1 MAQLIDVPN
10 LGQVEFPDDMSDD
23 DIAKAIKRNA
33 LSYNQAEPKINATEG
48 MSTTQKVLAG
58 IGKGMT
64 DLGRGAG
71 QALGIVSDKE
81 IADARALDED
91 LMSTGAGKVGN
102 VVGQIASAAPAML
115 IPGANTYA
123 GATLVGAATGA
134 LQPVTEDE
142 SRLTNTALGAAG
154 GVAGQKL
161 GNVIGNA
168 VSNKLAKN
176 ALMKSRNAT
185 RDASLQAG
193 LEAGYT
199 VPRSLYNPTFLSNRI
214 ESIGGKAA
222 TLQQASIENQQV
234 TNNLVRKALDLPE
247 DAPLSMGT
255 IEKVRKQA
263 YDPYKA
269 VSELSPGANK
279 TLQELKQ
286 ARADA
291 TGWFNAYN
299 RSASPADLAKAK
311 EFQSVADISE
321 EVLEDYAK
329 AANKSDLIPQLRNA
343 RKTIAKT
350 YTVER
355 ALNKGTGDIN
365 AAVLGRLY
373 DKNKPLSDGLDQI
386 GRFATAFPKVARSNQ
401 DGAGIS
407 ALEPLSAGMY
417 AGLGQMATGNPA
429 GLLAG
434 GLPLLRTPARSLA
447 LSRLMQKPPTYG
459 GGLLQLT
466 NERPDLL
473 PNLGVIGGGLLGAN
487 AN

>member
-1 MAQLIDVPN
+1 MANPFDKFDEIAPSSNPFDQ
-10 LGQVEFPDDMSDD
+10 F
-23 DIAKAIKRNA
+23 DIEPAKV
-33 LSYNQAEPKINATEG
+33 TDG
-48 MSTTQKVLAG
+48 MSTTQQLLAG
-58 IGKGMT
+58 IGKGMV

-134 LQPVTEDE
+134 LQPVTGDE

-161 GNVIGNA
+161 GNVIGNT
-168 VSNKLAKN
+168 VSNKVAQN
-176 ALMKSRNAT
+176 ALLKSRNAT
-185 RDASLQAG
+185 KDASLQAG
-193 LEAGYT
+193 MEAGYT

-234 TNNLVRKALDLPE
+234 TDNLFRKAFDLPE
-247 DAPLSMGT
+247 DAPLSIGT
-255 IEKVRKQA
+255 LEKVRKQA
-263 YDPYKA
+263 YEPYKA
-269 VSELSPGANK
+269 VSELSPGASK

-291 TGWFNAYN
+291 TAWYNSYN
-299 RSASPADLAKAK
+299 RSANPEHLTKAK
-311 EFQSVADISE
+311 EFQEVAEIAE

-329 AANKSDLIPQLRNA
+329 AGGKPELIGELRKA

-350 YTVER
+350 YTGER
-355 ALNKGTGDIN
+355 ALNRATGNVN
-365 AAVLGRLY
+365 ANVLGRLY
-373 DKNKPLSDGLDQI
+373 EKGKPLSDGLDQI

-407 ALEPLSAGMY
+407 ALEPLSSAMY

-447 LSRLMQKPPTYG
+447 LSRLMQKPPSYG
-459 GGLLQLT
+459 GNMLRLA
-466 NERPDLL
+466 NDRPNLL
-473 PNLGVIGGGLLGAN
+473 PNAGVIGGGLLGAN
-487 AN
+487 SN

>member
-1 MAQLIDVPN
+1 
-10 LGQVEFPDDMSDD
+10 
-23 DIAKAIKRNA
+23 
-33 LSYNQAEPKINATEG
+33 
-48 MSTTQKVLAG
+48 
-58 IGKGMT
+58 
-64 DLGRGAG
+64 
-71 QALGIVSDKE
+71 
-81 IADARALDED
+81 
-91 LMSTGAGKVGN
+91 
-102 VVGQIASAAPAML
+102 
-115 IPGANTYA
+115 
-123 GATLVGAATGA
+123 
-134 LQPVTEDE
+134 
-142 SRLTNTALGAAG
+142 
-154 GVAGQKL
+154 
-161 GNVIGNA
+161 
-168 VSNKLAKN
+168 
-176 ALMKSRNAT
+176 
-185 RDASLQAG
+185 
-193 LEAGYT
+193 
-199 VPRSLYNPTFLSNRI
+199 
-214 ESIGGKAA
+214 
-222 TLQQASIENQQV
+222 LQQASIENQQV

-459 GGLLQLT
+459 GGLLQIA

-473 PNLGVIGGGLLGAN
+473 PNIGVIGGGLLGAN

>member
-1 MAQLIDVPN
+1 MANPFDKFDEASSTN
-10 LGQVEFPDDMSDD
+10 LFDQFDEEP
-23 DIAKAIKRNA
+23 AKV
-33 LSYNQAEPKINATEG
+33 TDG

-81 IADARALDED
+81 VADARALDED
-91 LMSTGAGKVGN
+91 LMSTTSGKVGN
-102 VVGQIASAAPAML
+102 VVGQIAATAPAIL

-134 LQPVTEDE
+134 LQPVTGDE
-142 SRLTNTALGAAG
+142 SRLTNTALGGAG
-154 GVAGQKL
+154 GLAGQGL
-161 GNVIGNA
+161 GNVIGKA
-168 VSNKLAKN
+168 VSNKVANN
-176 ALMKSRNAT
+176 ALLKSRNAT
-185 RDASLQAG
+185 KDASLKAG
-193 LEAGYT
+193 LDAGYV
-199 VPRSLYNPTFLSNRI
+199 VPRSLYNPSFMSNRL

-222 TLQQASIENQQV
+222 TSQQASIDNQQV
-234 TNNLVRKALDLPE
+234 TNNIFRNAFNLPD
-247 DAPLSMGT
+247 DAPLSIGAL
-255 IEKVRKQA
+255 EKVRQQA
-263 YDPYKA
+263 YEPYKA
-269 VSELSPGANK
+269 VADLSPGAKN

-291 TGWFNAYN
+291 KGWFNAYN
-299 RSASPADLAKAK
+299 RSASPDDLAKAQ
-311 EFQSVADISE
+311 EFQSVADIAE

-329 AANKSDLIPQLRNA
+329 AGGKPELIGDLRQA

-350 YTVER
+350 YTGER
-355 ALNKGTGDIN
+355 ALNRATGDVN

-373 DKNKPLSDGLDQI
+373 DKGKPLSDGLDQI

-407 ALEPLSAGMY
+407 ALEPMSSAMY
-417 AGLGQMATGNPA
+417 ATAGQLASGNAA

-434 GLPLLRTPARSLA
+434 GLPLLRSPARSLA
-447 LSRLMQKPPTYG
+447 LSKSLQKLPAYG
-459 GGLLQLT
+459 GGLLKLA
-466 NERPDLL
+466 NDRPNLL
-473 PNLGVIGGGLLGAN
+473 PNVGVIGGGLLGAN

>member
-1 MAQLIDVPN
+1 
-10 LGQVEFPDDMSDD
+10 
-23 DIAKAIKRNA
+23 
-33 LSYNQAEPKINATEG
+33 
-48 MSTTQKVLAG
+48 
-58 IGKGMT
+58 
-64 DLGRGAG
+64 
-71 QALGIVSDKE
+71 
-81 IADARALDED
+81 
-91 LMSTGAGKVGN
+91 
-102 VVGQIASAAPAML
+102 
-115 IPGANTYA
+115 
-123 GATLVGAATGA
+123 
-134 LQPVTEDE
+134 
-142 SRLTNTALGAAG
+142 
-154 GVAGQKL
+154 
-161 GNVIGNA
+161 
-168 VSNKLAKN
+168 
-176 ALMKSRNAT
+176 
-185 RDASLQAG
+185 
-193 LEAGYT
+193 

-234 TNNLVRKALDLPE
+234 SNNLVRKALDLPE

-255 IEKVRKQA
+255 IEKVRQKA
-263 YDPYKA
+263 YEPYKEVA
-269 VSELSPGANK
+269 KLPVQKANNPSPLFNAGKAPEFNPAKELEK
-279 TLQELKQ
+279 LKQ
-286 ARADA
+286 ARNDA
-291 TGWFNAYN
+291 TAWFNSYN
-299 RSASPADLAKAK
+299 VSKSPEDLAKAK
-311 EFQSVADISE
+311 LLQQTADDTEQSLQAYARSVGRE
-321 EVLEDYAK
+321 ELVPK
-329 AANKSDLIPQLRNA
+329 LIYA
-343 RKTIAKT
+343 RKTLAKT

-373 DKNKPLSDGLDQI
+373 DKNKPLSDGLDQV

-459 GGLLQLT
+459 GGLLQIA